1 MSGWIK
7 KIMAVTLA
15 AAMTIGLTAAAV
27 PAKAYADEAKGSGKY
42 VSDVFIAYGKT
53 VDEVCSLIR
62 ADALIYQSLDDLK
75 AAVRMENPEL
85 KEFETSVFNGE
96 YITNDI
102 DQNYL
107 DYLDKVR
114 NDDAKA
120 DKAWNDSTENLE
132 IYNEA

>member
-53 VDEVCSLIR
+53 EDEAKAWLTKNDWEPVEGDFNAGKASFF
-62 ADALIYQSLDDLK
+62 DDNKLQDQNV
-75 AAVRMENPEL
+75 AAVM
-85 KEFETSVFNGE
+85 G
-96 YITNDI
+96 ITDG
-102 DQNYL
+102 QL
-107 DYLDKVR
+107 QHRGL
-114 NDDAKA
+114 
-120 DKAWNDSTENLE
+120 
-132 IYNEA
+132 